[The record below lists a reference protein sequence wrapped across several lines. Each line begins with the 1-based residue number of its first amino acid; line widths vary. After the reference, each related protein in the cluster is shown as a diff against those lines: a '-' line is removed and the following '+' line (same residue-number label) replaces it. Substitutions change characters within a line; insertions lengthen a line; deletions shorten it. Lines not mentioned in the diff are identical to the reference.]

1 MVLKQARN
9 TLRTRPSADDLDAAV
24 LFGTPPDP
32 TPAPSSQDSRD
43 IGPAAAA
50 DPDGTGVHWL
60 RPAPRRGHAAVRP
73 GLRDKPKA
81 VIGAVVAL
89 LAVGGFLFAM
99 SLFGSSFSLSSGDP
113 QGPGTVP
120 ISLPTGF
127 AGSSPVPSAT
137 ARPPTEPPAGSGGS
151 STATDDGV
159 LREGDTG
166 PRVRQLQSL
175 LHRIPGLYG
184 VGSGETDG
192 RFDAG
197 VAHAVA
203 RFQGSAGIS
212 SEAPGVYGPVTQ
224 YALEARVRQLSVR
237 PAPSRPD
244 DGEAHEHEEEREE
257 SA

>member
-9 TLRTRPSADDLDAAV
+9 PLQ
-24 LFGTPPDP
+24 
-32 TPAPSSQDSRD
+32 TPAPSSQGSRG
-43 IGPAAAA
+43 IGPAVAA
-50 DPDGTGVHWL
+50 DPDVTGVHWL
-60 RPAPRRGHAAVRP
+60 QPAPRRGHAAVRR

-127 AGSSPVPSAT
+127 AGPSPAPSAT
-137 ARPPTEPPAGSGGS
+137 ARPSAQPPAGSGGS
-151 STATDDGV
+151 PTATDGGV

-184 VGSGETDG
+184 AGSGETDG

-197 VAHAVA
+197 VARAVA
-203 RFQGSAGIS
+203 RFQSTAGIS

-224 YALEARVRQLSVR
+224 YALETRVRQLSVR
-237 PAPSRPD
+237 PSPSRPD
-244 DGEAHEHEEEREE
+244 DEAHGHEEEQEE